1 MKLIHRTKYI
11 DMSIVVLVQ
20 NSTKYTHTNAF
31 THMYVV
37 YIVDYIYI
45 SCVFICTMN
54 MEVIAFFANIL
65 FKNTLLLKC
74 DV

>member
-1 MKLIHRTKYI
+1 MKLIHRTKNRHVN
-11 DMSIVVLVQ
+11 SSFSAGL
-20 NSTKYTHTNAF
+20 STKYTHTNAF

-45 SCVFICTMN
+45 SCVFIYTMN
-54 MEVIAFFANIL
+54 MEVIVFFANIL